1 MSRPVAFFD
10 FDGTLTR
17 GDSLL
22 PFLRMLVGPGRFYK
36 NLARLSPVFVAYA
49 LKILDNGLAKEIV
62 LRNYL
67 SGMRLDELNDA
78 GQKFATEVLP
88 KIECTTGMARLHW
101 HQSQGHLCV
110 LVSASLDVYL
120 KPWAAQA
127 GFDDYITSSLEVD
140 AAGFVTGRLK
150 NGNCFGDEKVRRI
163 KFWLQD
169 KGVSGEYAYG
179 DSKGDLPML
188 HFARKGYLKRKNRF
202 QKIMN

>member
-1 MSRPVAFFD
+1 VSRPVAFFD

-88 KIECTTGMARLHW
+88 KIECTTGMARYIGIRVKVICAYWSVLRLMCILSLGRPKLALMIILPLVW
-101 HQSQGHLCV
+101 KSMP
-110 LVSASLDVYL
+110 LVS
-120 KPWAAQA
+120 
-127 GFDDYITSSLEVD
+127 
-140 AAGFVTGRLK
+140 
-150 NGNCFGDEKVRRI
+150 
-163 KFWLQD
+163 
-169 KGVSGEYAYG
+169 
-179 DSKGDLPML
+179 
-188 HFARKGYLKRKNRF
+188 
-202 QKIMN
+202 